1 MTLDVRYW
9 HEPADPER
17 PLIGRYRVLSGRHML
32 NASSSHFDLKPTF
45 LHSRCHGGR
54 TQRASF
60 LPRTLQR
67 FDQNCGVCLNTFFG
81 IIP

>member
-32 NASSSHFDLKPTF
+32 NASSSHFDPKRFCAADVT
-45 LHSRCHGGR
+45 GTR

>member
-32 NASSSHFDLKPTF
+32 NASSSHFKLKPTF
-45 LHSRCHGGR
+45 LQSRCHGGPAPKER
-54 TQRASF
+54 PSCRG
-60 LPRTLQR
+60 R
-67 FDQNCGVCLNTFFG
+67 FSALTRIAGSV
-81 IIP
+81 

>member
-32 NASSSHFDLKPTF
+32 NASSSHFDPRPTF
-45 LHSRCHGGR
+45 LRSRCHR
-54 TQRASF
+54 DPHPKSVLPAEDASA
-60 LPRTLQR
+60 L
-67 FDQNCGVCLNTFFG
+67 
-81 IIP
+81 

>member
-1 MTLDVRYW
+1 
-9 HEPADPER
+9 
-17 PLIGRYRVLSGRHML
+17 ML
-32 NASSSHFDLKPTF
+32 NASSSHFDPETDVF
-45 LHSRCHGGR
+45 AQQVSQGTR